1 MTKKIILSILLV
13 CFVLVLKTYAAPP
26 SIFYVANKD
35 TCLYRNHGGDY
46 IGDIQK
52 GQKLQYV
59 HDKNFGFADDY
70 VEVETEDSDR
80 GYISIDDIEIQGS
93 LSTKE
98 CFEGNW
104 IAKYCLDS
112 LYKSDI
118 SIFFD
123 YEGNII
129 DYFNEEYKDTDHGLE
144 DNYSSWHELIGVGYI
159 HFNNCCF
166 YIGTVHGTF
175 DALILNID
183 DKAITFY
190 SIYVDK
196 RRTGRFYDRL
206 ERDTIYVM
214 DYKIDGDYLNLYID
228 NQLFMTY
235 VNLDKRTELE
245 ISKFLKEENYNIK
258 NVTWPRHADGTCDYD
273 DIATAASETQDI
285 EKSADA
291 PATEECKE
299 SVEETAFSEIVE
311 SEISDEETESV
322 DITDTDAKQN
332 ATLPILP
339 IVASVAV
346 LAVLLVVIL
355 LAVKKRKVGKE

>member
-13 CFVLVLKTYAAPP
+13 CFVLVLKTSAAPL

-70 VEVETEDSDR
+70 IEVETEDFDR

-93 LSTKE
+93 LSIKE
-98 CFEGNW
+98 CFKGNW

-144 DNYSSWHELIGVGYI
+144 DNYSSWHELIGVGYV

-166 YIGTVHGTF
+166 YIETVHGTF

-214 DYKIDGDYLNLYID
+214 DYEIDGDYLNLYID
-228 NQLFMTY
+228 NQPFITY

-245 ISKFLKEENYNIK
+245 IRNFLKEENYNIK
-258 NVTWPRHADGTCDYD
+258 NVTFPHHADGTCDYD
-273 DIATAASETQDI
+273 EITTEASNPLGME
-285 EKSADA
+285 ESENA
-291 PATEECKE
+291 PATEERKE